1 MRIALAATWHP
12 RGETARLLR
21 LYPQLQTAYSHVVI
35 SLPPSVTADDLNS
48 LRQLPD
54 VKLHVNA
61 DWSHGR
67 YMALKLATDSGADHV
82 HYADMDRL
90 LRWIETRPDEWRA
103 TLDRVGQ
110 ADCLVIGRTP
120 VAWATHPRALV
131 ETEAISTGLMNRL
144 LGQELDISAGSKGF
158 SRRAAEFILANSLP
172 RRAIGTDAEWVM
184 LAHRAGYRVEQVLVD
199 GLDWEIPDQHQAQ
212 AADLARQQELAKVYD
227 SDASKW
233 AHRVKIA
240 HEIVEAGIDAW
251 SRRLVRPSTP
261 LRVIETRRHSMRIKP
276 GQNLSRAG
284 VELARRVGAGIGP
297 FDRVITSTIP
307 RAYETAIAMGFAVD
321 EQLESLTQLGEG
333 LEAEVNWDAGFQA
346 YASAWRRGGAAA
358 AAIQKHGAFLIEVAA
373 ALPPGGKALIISHGG
388 IVEAGVV
395 GAMPEWD
402 YSGWGRPCSW
412 CEGARLFFDGSR
424 CVEAQVLRVN
434 EVGAHSLRPEL

>member
-1 MRIALAATWHP
+1 MTIALAATWHP
-12 RGETARLLR
+12 RGETDRLLR
-21 LYPQLQTAYSHVVI
+21 LFSIIQAAYSSIVI
-35 SLPPSVTADDLNS
+35 SIPPIASVDDIAG
-48 LRQLPD
+48 LRALPD
-54 VKLHVNA
+54 VQLHVNA

-90 LRWIETRPDEWRA
+90 LRWIETRPDEWRGPDEWRA

-212 AADLARQQELAKVYD
+212 AADFARQQELAKVYD

-240 HEIVEAGIDAW
+240 HEIVEAGMDAW
-251 SRRLVRPSTP
+251 SRRLVGCLVPPIGKT
-261 LRVIETRRHSMRIKP
+261 IHSPAYDRNAAA
-276 GQNLSRAG
+276 QHSNQTWT
-284 VELARRVGAGIGP
+284 EP
-297 FDRVITSTIP
+297 FSCGCRT
-307 RAYETAIAMGFAVD
+307 
-321 EQLESLTQLGEG
+321 
-333 LEAEVNWDAGFQA
+333 
-346 YASAWRRGGAAA
+346 GAA
-358 AAIQKHGAFLIEVAA
+358 
-373 ALPPGGKALIISHGG
+373 GG
-388 IVEAGVV
+388 
-395 GAMPEWD
+395 
-402 YSGWGRPCSW
+402 GRHWP
-412 CEGARLFFDGSR
+412 L
-424 CVEAQVLRVN
+424 
-434 EVGAHSLRPEL
+434 